1 MTTKTPKKPQ
11 KQYICEECNFS
22 TLNKKDYSRHLL
34 TSKHLNIHNT
44 NINTISDCNKPK
56 INKNSDISN
65 NLFTCEC
72 GKTYPYRSSLFNHKK
87 KCIIIDNIKL
97 IQNENHE
104 DLKELV
110 CKLMNENKK
119 IKNRLIE
126 ENKELKKQLTN
137 KEKQIDELIPK
148 IGDNIITN
156 NYNQNYNINI
166 FLNEKCKDAL
176 NINEFIEKIQT
187 SIDLIDFKNQEN
199 LTEELNDLIL
209 DNINE
214 LGIFKRPLHCTD
226 IKRETL
232 YIKDNNSWFKDDNKN
247 KIKKVIKNAT
257 SHQYKA
263 LHKWIDENEDIQDD
277 EIKKDC
283 FAKNLSSLGK
293 DNSKINTKLIKSLCS
308 TTYLKDK
315 NLTEE

>member
-1 MTTKTPKKPQ
+1 M
-11 KQYICEECNFS
+11 
-22 TLNKKDYSRHLL
+22 
-34 TSKHLNIHNT
+34 
-44 NINTISDCNKPK
+44 
-56 INKNSDISN
+56 
-65 NLFTCEC
+65 
-72 GKTYPYRSSLFNHKK
+72 
-87 KCIIIDNIKL
+87 
-97 IQNENHE
+97 
-104 DLKELV
+104 
-110 CKLMNENKK
+110 
-119 IKNRLIE
+119 
-126 ENKELKKQLTN
+126 
-137 KEKQIDELIPK
+137 
-148 IGDNIITN
+148 
-156 NYNQNYNINI
+156 
-166 FLNEKCKDAL
+166 
-176 NINEFIEKIQT
+176 
-187 SIDLIDFKNQEN
+187 
-199 LTEELNDLIL
+199 TEELNDLIL